1 MHAFMTISV
10 PTKICNSSN
19 SVISGISSTCGAS
32 GKVVATSRMSVHF
45 SSVGFKL
52 TPSLVTVSGNGCPQ
66 GTAQGTLNGDTL
78 SGIFSQFKAKASPS
92 KVVSKSCNL
101 RVSLDIFSG
110 YTVRINGKY
119 TGFADV
125 PPGGSSNLNVKLLFQ
140 GRVIAKDNLNFS
152 PGFSNTWEKNVPVTL
167 GTTNACTQPV
177 QSVFGINTSLTSRAK
192 NVRAGGASQV
202 RVENMN
208 YQIKFNR
215 C

>member
-1 MHAFMTISV
+1 MKVLNALV
-10 PTKICNSSN
+10 SSLILLGLSAAPGEVKAQPN
-19 SVISGISSTCGAS
+19 
-32 GKVVATSRMSVHF
+32 
-45 SSVGFKL
+45 GFKL
-52 TPSLVTVSGNGCPQ
+52 TPSLVTLSGNGCPQ

-101 RVSLDIFSG
+101 RVSLDIPSG

-125 PPGGSSNLNVKLLFQ
+125 PPGGSSNLNVILLFQ

-152 PGFSNTWEKNVPVTL
+152 PGFSNTWEKNLPVTL
-167 GTTNACTQPV
+167 GTINACTQPV

-192 NVRAGGASQV
+192 NVPAGQATQV

>member
-1 MHAFMTISV
+1 MKVLNALISTLILLGLSAAPAEV
-10 PTKICNSSN
+10 KAQPN
-19 SVISGISSTCGAS
+19 
-32 GKVVATSRMSVHF
+32 
-45 SSVGFKL
+45 GFKL
-52 TPSLVTVSGNGCPQ
+52 TPSLVTLSGNGCPQ

-78 SGIFSQFKAKASPS
+78 SGIFSQFEAKASPS

-101 RVSLDIFSG
+101 RVSLDIPSG

-152 PGFSNTWEKNVPVTL
+152 PGFSNTWEQNLPVTL
-167 GTTNACTQPV
+167 GTINACTQPV

-192 NVRAGGASQV
+192 NVRAGGATQV

>member
-1 MHAFMTISV
+1 MKVLNALV
-10 PTKICNSSN
+10 SSL
-19 SVISGISSTCGAS
+19 ILLGLSTAPGEVKAQPN
-32 GKVVATSRMSVHF
+32 
-45 SSVGFKL
+45 GFKL
-52 TPSLVTVSGNGCPQ
+52 TPSLVTLSGNGCPQ

-78 SGIFSQFKAKASPS
+78 SGIFSQFEAKASPS
-92 KVVSKSCNL
+92 KVVSKSCNV
-101 RVSLDIFSG
+101 RVSLDIPSG

-152 PGFSNTWEKNVPVTL
+152 PGFSNTWEKNLPVTL
-167 GTTNACTQPV
+167 GTINACTQPV

-192 NVRAGGASQV
+192 NVPAGQATQL

>member
-1 MHAFMTISV
+1 MKVLNALISTLILLGLSAAPAEV
-10 PTKICNSSN
+10 KAQPN
-19 SVISGISSTCGAS
+19 
-32 GKVVATSRMSVHF
+32 
-45 SSVGFKL
+45 GFKL
-52 TPSLVTVSGNGCPQ
+52 TPSLVTLSGNGCPQ

-101 RVSLDIFSG
+101 RVSLDIPSG

-152 PGFSNTWEKNVPVTL
+152 PGSSNTWEKNVPVTL
-167 GTTNACTQPV
+167 GIINACTQPV

-192 NVRAGGASQV
+192 NVRAGGETQV

>member
-1 MHAFMTISV
+1 MQTPGFV
-10 PTKICNSSN
+10 PKFDVLAIHRSQIERFGGLEGIRDEGLLDSALAQPQATFFGELLHPTTSS
-19 SVISGISSTCGAS
+19 A
-32 GKVVATSRMSVHF
+32 
-45 SSVGFKL
+45 
-52 TPSLVTVSGNGCPQ
+52 
-66 GTAQGTLNGDTL
+66 
-78 SGIFSQFKAKASPS
+78 
-92 KVVSKSCNL
+92 
-101 RVSLDIFSG
+101 
-110 YTVRINGKY
+110 NGKY

-152 PGFSNTWEKNVPVTL
+152 PGSSNTWEKNVPVTL
-167 GTTNACTQPV
+167 GTINACTQPV

-192 NVRAGGASQV
+192 NVPAGQATQV

>member
-1 MHAFMTISV
+1 MKVLNALISTLILLGLSAAPAEV
-10 PTKICNSSN
+10 KAQPN
-19 SVISGISSTCGAS
+19 
-32 GKVVATSRMSVHF
+32 
-45 SSVGFKL
+45 GFKL
-52 TPSLVTVSGNGCPQ
+52 TPSLVTLSGNGCPQ

-78 SGIFSQFKAKASPS
+78 SGIFSQFEAKASPS

-101 RVSLDIFSG
+101 RVSLDIPSG

-152 PGFSNTWEKNVPVTL
+152 PGFSNTWEKNLPVTL
-167 GTTNACTQPV
+167 GTINACTQPV

-192 NVRAGGASQV
+192 NVRAGGATQV